1 MEWNGF
7 LTMQGIFSILAEAR
21 GRVKPERLVGLPEPS
36 TYNEGRQEAN
46 CAMLGPIGM
55 QELIIIFVIALI
67 VFGPRK
73 LPQLG
78 KSLGKSI
85 AEFKRASNELRSTLE
100 EEIRVEET
108 RREIMEPIE
117 SIGREA
123 KALVEKAEK
132 AAEASVAQPEPAP
145 AESEETAAS
154 QQKA

>member
-1 MEWNGF
+1 MF
-7 LTMQGIFSILAEAR
+7 
-21 GRVKPERLVGLPEPS
+21 
-36 TYNEGRQEAN
+36 
-46 CAMLGPIGM
+46 GPIGM

-85 AEFKRASNELRSTLE
+85 AEFKRASNELRNTLE

-132 AAEASVAQPEPAP
+132 EAEKAMSAPEASAPVAAEEPAP
-145 AESEETAAS
+145 SE
-154 QQKA
+154 QKV

>member
-1 MEWNGF
+1 
-7 LTMQGIFSILAEAR
+7 
-21 GRVKPERLVGLPEPS
+21 
-36 TYNEGRQEAN
+36 
-46 CAMLGPIGM
+46 M

-85 AEFKRASNELRSTLE
+85 AEFKRASNELRNTLE
-100 EEIRVEET
+100 DEIRVEET

-123 KALVEKAEK
+123 REAVER
-132 AAEASVAQPEPAP
+132 AAREATEPEVK
-145 AESEETAAS
+145 EETSEVAPGS
-154 QQKA
+154 ETPQETKA

>member
-1 MEWNGF
+1 
-7 LTMQGIFSILAEAR
+7 
-21 GRVKPERLVGLPEPS
+21 
-36 TYNEGRQEAN
+36 
-46 CAMLGPIGM
+46 MLGPIGM

-132 AAEASVAQPEPAP
+132 EAEASSAEPEPAP
-145 AESEETAAS
+145 AEPEQTAAS
-154 QQKA
+154 AQKV

>member
-1 MEWNGF
+1 
-7 LTMQGIFSILAEAR
+7 
-21 GRVKPERLVGLPEPS
+21 
-36 TYNEGRQEAN
+36 
-46 CAMLGPIGM
+46 MLGPIGM

-85 AEFKRASNELRSTLE
+85 AEFKRASNELRNTLE
-100 EEIRVEET
+100 DEIRVEET

-123 KALVEKAEK
+123 REAVERAAREATEPSEAEE
-132 AAEASVAQPEPAP
+132 AAPEASSTSEAP
-145 AESEETAAS
+145 QET
-154 QQKA
+154 KA